1 MLFYTQNCNCD
12 AIIMWHKRVPATRE
26 DRKWKHPRFIEWW
39 GRKNLKHILVYS
51 CAGDWI
57 SYTAGSM
64 PFMSKATKKCNNGVD
79 HSLHLVSSVFCVD
92 LKTIYR
98 VQIYVRTISK
108 KKKKKKKTGKPKT
121 NTTIYLWENYLKL
134 PSFSSHKAWQNL
146 TSSTMTTVQSGS
158 SARGGNCR
166 DSYRWRTM
174 APLKFTDCSEGSKT
188 NCTDTFSI

>member
-1 MLFYTQNCNCD
+1 MKTPTSRCV
-12 AIIMWHKRVPATRE
+12 MGKE
-26 DRKWKHPRFIEWW
+26 KK
-39 GRKNLKHILVYS
+39 KNLKHILVYS

-92 LKTIYR
+92 VKTFYR

-108 KKKKKKKTGKPKT
+108 KKKKTTTGKPKT
-121 NTTIYLWENYLKL
+121 NINTTVYLWENYLKL

-146 TSSTMTTVQSGS
+146 TSSTMTTVQSGFIWTRWKLQRQRQVTHDG
-158 SARGGNCR
+158 SAEI
-166 DSYRWRTM
+166 YRLFKGVR
-174 APLKFTDCSEGSKT
+174 E
-188 NCTDTFSI
+188 